1 MNPLSAIYEAV
12 TATRNRLYDRGTL
25 HSRRLSRPVISVG
38 NISVGGSGKTPF
50 VIFLGKLLNERGITF
65 DVLSRGYGRETRGV
79 LVLDPEGSPGEF
91 GDEPLLIARALKCPV
106 IVGRSRHEAGLF
118 AEKQHKSDYH
128 ILDDGFQHRSLA
140 RDFEIVLLSPEDLH
154 GQLLPA
160 GRLREPLSSL
170 NRADVI
176 VISEDVDLSRLPPG
190 KSIWRVRRS
199 LLWAS
204 SILPSCVT
212 PKNPVLFCAIARPH
226 RFVAQVRASGVEP
239 AAQKFYRDHHRYTER
254 DIDDLLAIKAR
265 HAADGFVA
273 TQKDWINLGPL
284 YARLGSI
291 AFPAVKMELIEP
303 ADALDT
309 MLRIIAERRPRA

>member
-1 MNPLSAIYEAV
+1 MNPLSAMYGAV
-12 TATRNRLYDRGTL
+12 TAARNHLYDRGSL
-25 HSRRLSRPVISVG
+25 RSQRLSQPVISVG

-50 VIFLGKLLNERGITF
+50 VILLGKLLKQRGITF

-79 LVLDPEGSPGEF
+79 LEVDPDGSPREF
-91 GDEPLLIARALKCPV
+91 GDEPLLIAKGLKCPV
-106 IVGRSRHEAGLF
+106 IVGNSRYEAGLF

-128 ILDDGFQHRSLA
+128 ILDDGFQHRLLA
-140 RDFEIVLLSPEDLH
+140 RDFDIVLISPEDLH
-154 GQLLPA
+154 DQLLPS
-160 GRLREPLSSL
+160 GRLREPVSSL
-170 NRADVI
+170 GRADAI
-176 VISEDVDLSRLPPG
+176 VLSEDVDATRLPTA

-199 LLWAS
+199 LLWPSAIS
-204 SILPSCVT
+204 PSCVA
-212 PKNPVLFCAIARPH
+212 PKNPVLFCAIARPQ
-226 RFVAQVRASGVEP
+226 RFLDQVRASRVEP

-291 AFPAVKMELIEP
+291 AFPPVKMELTEP

-309 MLRIIAERRPRA
+309 MLRIIAERRARP